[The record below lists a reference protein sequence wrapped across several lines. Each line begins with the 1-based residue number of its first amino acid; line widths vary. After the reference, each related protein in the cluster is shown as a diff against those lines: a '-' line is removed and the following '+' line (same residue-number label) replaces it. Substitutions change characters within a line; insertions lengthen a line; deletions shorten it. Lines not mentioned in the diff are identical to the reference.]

1 MEKFDEIKSFL
12 DKKNQPPL
20 LLTAKYLPKES
31 LNLHKIEITGF
42 KKPEFLKL
50 AKQILGQ
57 PYVLI
62 NKKKIEELGEKI
74 NYSPLASTILLRQ
87 IEKNPERL
95 NNYLS
100 SFIKEEKVFYT
111 TKYDGKTLEES
122 IDFCYQILEPKVK
135 KFF

>member
-1 MEKFDEIKSFL
+1 VEKFDEIKSFL

-42 KKPEFLKL
+42 KKPEFLNL